1 MTSSATAK
9 AAPGPA
15 TKRKASQAGKIT
27 VLGLALLNI
36 TAVISLNGLPSEAE
50 YGLSS
55 IFYYLFA
62 AVFFLIPVSFVAA
75 ELATGWPEKGG
86 VFRWIGEAFKGRL
99 GFMAMFLAFIE
110 VCVFLPTSLTFG
122 AVSLAYVNPDEKAA
136 EDLSSNSLFV
146 LAIVLAVYWGATLI
160 AFAGSKGFQA
170 MAKWGGLIGVFI
182 PIAILVGFGIAYAA
196 AGNVPEMKVG
206 WEDVIPDFSSFGT
219 IVLAASIFLMYAG
232 MEMNAVHV
240 KEVKDATR
248 NYPIAILIAA
258 IATVVIFVLGTL
270 AIAYIVPQKDINLT
284 QAILTTYFD
293 IFKWA
298 GISWA
303 GPVVAIMLAVG
314 VLVNV
319 TTWVV
324 GPSTGMLAVAKAGYL
339 PKFLQKTNKNG
350 QALSILLIQGGLVT
364 LLSILFVT
372 LPSVQSAY
380 QILNQLANILY
391 LTVYMLMFASII
403 RLRYSQPDRPRPFRL
418 GKGKTLVWI
427 IAGAGFLASLVAYAF
442 SFIPPDQIAV
452 GSPLLYVSILVILA
466 LVFYA
471 IPNIIYQVKK
481 PDWKGDDPDFAPFTW
496 QAAADA
502 AEAAKATA
510 VGAVPVAVAPSSAST
525 PAPASEK

>member
-1 MTSSATAK
+1 MTTSGASSATTKPGKTAAAK
-9 AAPGPA
+9 TG
-15 TKRKASQAGKIT
+15 QIT

-36 TAVISLNGLPSEAE
+36 TAVVSLNGLPSQAE

-55 IFYYLFA
+55 IFYFVFA
-62 AVFFLIPVSFVAA
+62 AIFFLIPVSFVAA

-122 AVSLAYVNPDEKAA
+122 AVSLAYVNPDEKSA
-136 EDLSSNSLFV
+136 EALSGNSIFILV
-146 LAIVLAVYWGATLI
+146 VVLAVYWAATLI

-182 PIAILVGFGIAYAA
+182 PILVLVGFGAAYAI
-196 AGNVPEMKVG
+196 AGNTPQMDVA
-206 WEDVIPDFSSFGT
+206 WSDVIPDFSSFGT

-240 KEVKDATR
+240 KEVKDATK

-270 AIAYIVPQKDINLT
+270 AIAYVVPQKDINLT

-298 GISWA
+298 GIPWA
-303 GPVVAIMLAVG
+303 GPVIAIMLAVG

-324 GPSTGMLAVAKAGYL
+324 GPSTGLLAVAKAGYL
-339 PKFLQKTNKNG
+339 PPALQKTNKNG
-350 QALSILLIQGGLVT
+350 QAVSILLIQGGLVT
-364 LLSILFVT
+364 LLSILFVV

-403 RLRYSQPDRPRPFRL
+403 RLRYSQPNRPRPFRL
-418 GKGKTLVWI
+418 GKGNGLVWV
-427 IAGAGFLASLVAYAF
+427 IAGAGFLASFVAYVF
-442 SFIPPDQIAV
+442 SFIPPEQINV
-452 GSPLLYVSILVILA
+452 GSPVLYVVILVVLA

-471 IPNIIYQVKK
+471 IPNIIFQVKK
-481 PDWKGDDPDFAPFTW
+481 PTWKSNDPDFAPFTW
-496 QAAADA
+496 EGSSPAAPASA
-502 AEAAKATA
+502 A
-510 VGAVPVAVAPSSAST
+510 T
-525 PAPASEK
+525 PAPAPATPAQK